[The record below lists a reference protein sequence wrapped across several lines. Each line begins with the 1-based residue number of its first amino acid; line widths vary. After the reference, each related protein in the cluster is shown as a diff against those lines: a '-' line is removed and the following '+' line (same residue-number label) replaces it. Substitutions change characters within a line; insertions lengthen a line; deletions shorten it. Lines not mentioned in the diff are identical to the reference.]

1 MSELLDRLNE
11 THKVCSAAYENWK
24 DDRKNPDKREGLAT
38 AVHELRKVASRLEI
52 EIAVSERDE
61 QSNKPIPIPNHR
73 ASKGRNAKNNNSDN
87 NAQEKPKRAPRK
99 KSGE

>member
-38 AVHELRKVASRLEI
+38 AVHELRKVASDDHLPHRR
-52 EIAVSERDE
+52 IAKTHQMMPFSF
-61 QSNKPIPIPNHR
+61 
-73 ASKGRNAKNNNSDN
+73 SD
-87 NAQEKPKRAPRK
+87 
-99 KSGE
+99 